1 MMKKTG
7 SRKSRWTVPLSIYV
21 QIKGRIRIGPK
32 KSDPDLRT
40 TILVHRHNDYEY
52 EKDGKGFMG
61 CDDEGMSPESADCEG
76 CPDGI
81 HIKRGTEY
89 ISFYQKKWKRLSEL
103 HICNN
108 L

>member
-52 EKDGKGFMG
+52 EKMEKDSWVVMMRGCHPSQQTVKAAQMG
-61 CDDEGMSPESADCEG
+61 YTSKEEQN
-76 CPDGI
+76 I
-81 HIKRGTEY
+81 
-89 ISFYQKKWKRLSEL
+89 
-103 HICNN
+103 
-108 L
+108 